1 MFFQGGNDLNLLA
14 DYVSDVKFF
23 NFAGYMGVNPYEFA
37 RGSTFH
43 YDIKKATILGTF
55 LLILFVFLA

>member
-1 MFFQGGNDLNLLA
+1 MFFQGGSDLNLLA

-23 NFAGYMGVNPYEFA
+23 NFAGYMGINPYEYA

-43 YDIKKATILGTF
+43 YDIKHATIIRGF
-55 LLILFVFLA
+55 LLLLLVLFA